1 LLVSDAIFDVIHK
14 GVAVTPRASRRRI
27 H

>member
-1 LLVSDAIFDVIHK
+1 VSDAIFDVIHK
-14 GVAVTPRASRRRI
+14 GVAVSPRMTRRRV